1 MDNIEPFMQ
10 VVDTRA
16 EYEQQKSAQETVDEI
31 ELSREKYSYNE
42 SEDGDTSK
50 NYIKTKYDFNVGES
64 EMTLDFKSFTIKFPS
79 RRQFGP
85 LCLVNPL
92 NSAMKLGMLCPI
104 ISKPSDCALP
114 SSS

>member
-1 MDNIEPFMQ
+1 MKKKFVGISILFLGLLFALPVSANENIEPFMQ

-79 RRQFGP
+79 RRQF
-85 LCLVNPL
+85 
-92 NSAMKLGMLCPI
+92 
-104 ISKPSDCALP
+104 
-114 SSS
+114 

>member
-1 MDNIEPFMQ
+1 MKKKFVGISILFLCLLFALPVSANENIEPFMQ

-79 RRQFGP
+79 RRQF
-85 LCLVNPL
+85 
-92 NSAMKLGMLCPI
+92 
-104 ISKPSDCALP
+104 
-114 SSS
+114 